1 MSIVSRS
8 GWTAVQGAGARET
21 VVEWLLVLFDQT
33 AAAHRKRLQLRN
45 SIRLDHANPSTL
57 RYSRYS
63 ASCSLER
70 LLLLLGTCFV
80 HNSGPVSWL
89 RIIRDPEAG
98 AVEAVAS
105 LLVRAL
111 SRSLAQSIE
120 HHEQEGI
127 LVHFIL
133 ISDEWRHSSTSA
145 SIGC

>member
-1 MSIVSRS
+1 VSIVSRS

-63 ASCSLER
+63 ASSSLAR
-70 LLLLLGTCFV
+70 LLQFGTCFV

-105 LLVRAL
+105 LPRARAL
-111 SRSLAQSIE
+111 SLSRSI
-120 HHEQEGI
+120 
-127 LVHFIL
+127 
-133 ISDEWRHSSTSA
+133 DRTS
-145 SIGC
+145 

>member
-105 LLVRAL
+105 LPRARAL
-111 SRSLAQSIE
+111 SLSRSI
-120 HHEQEGI
+120 
-127 LVHFIL
+127 
-133 ISDEWRHSSTSA
+133 DRTS
-145 SIGC
+145 